1 MIRNKKHSELFR
13 AYQKAKQ
20 QLATA
25 ETMIAYLSYDYRVN
39 RRQERHLATPKEVW
53 DNTEYNECRS
63 ARNEARRKCTYLK
76 RMIGEAQREYS
87 RLNQKF
93 SIR

>member
-1 MIRNKKHSELFR
+1 MIRNKKHSELQRSLNKWREKIANYDKYIGYYYELKPAEDETDRLMFHRNVHYSIIALRKDR
-13 AYQKAKQ
+13 A
-20 QLATA
+20 
-25 ETMIAYLSYDYRVN
+25 
-39 RRQERHLATPKEVW
+39 
-53 DNTEYNECRS
+53 
-63 ARNEARRKCTYLK
+63 EAHRKCLYLK